1 MINKL
6 NLDDLYTSFNLEE
19 ILNDICKINTY
30 ITDINKIIHNNINI
44 NELENFLYTSNNI
57 ALLIDKLSSFSR
69 LHLYINTNN
78 SDAMVLLK
86 RIEEIESIFRQTQL
100 AFIKCLSKDSIE
112 DFSSISSYIK
122 KHKYYIYQLMNNNN
136 FNISNSKYEQE
147 YNKLITANVIN
158 IDGINYPINY
168 TRFDFLSNN
177 DIKIIEKKYFET
189 RDNLFNNQKSIYSD
203 LLYNIKKETTDL
215 STSLG
220 YSSPLEMSLSL
231 SGLNFTIL
239 NTLINSIEE
248 NKKVLTQYLIND
260 FSNLTNH
267 KTYSIEEAK
276 NIIIDSFTRFD
287 KSLANLA
294 ASMFDNNYLDLSNNK
309 NKIIGSCHLKIL
321 SLKES
326 RIIGHF
332 NGKIKD
338 IFQIAHELGHAYQ
351 NNIIMNFQTPLNS
364 NVPTGTCEIISM
376 FCELLVLDYLLNTCK
391 TKIEKKLILR
401 NFIDYS
407 TQAILDVYSRFLFE
421 NELFKLISQGNISIN
436 RELLNN
442 LMLNAQN
449 QVYTSN
455 SKYIDKNLW
464 IYKPHFYS
472 ISTPYYNYPYALG
485 ILFAFLLF
493 DKYTK
498 MNRNDFLKSFKNFC
512 KFSGCSEFSKLSS
525 LFNIDLSK
533 KNAFNPSFSYL
544 SEYINNYF
552 NEK

>member
-6 NLDDLYTSFNLEE
+6 SLDNLYSSFTSEE
-19 ILNDICKINTY
+19 ITEDIYKINIY
-30 ITDINKIIHNNINI
+30 ITEIKKLIHKNINI
-44 NELENFLYTSNNI
+44 NELEAFLHISNNI
-57 ALLIDKLSSFSR
+57 SLLIDKLFAFSR

-78 SDAMVLLK
+78 SDAIVLLK
-86 RIEEIESIFRQTQL
+86 RIEETESIFKQAQL

-112 DFSSISSYIK
+112 DFSSTSSYITE
-122 KHKYYIYQLMNNNN
+122 HKYYIYQLMNNNG
-136 FNISNSKYEQE
+136 FIISNSKSEQE
-147 YNKLITANVIN
+147 YNKLISDNVIN
-158 IDGINYPINY
+158 IDNKNYPVNY
-168 TRFDFLSNN
+168 TRFDFLNN
-177 DIKIIEKKYFET
+177 NEIKIIEKKYFKI
-189 RDNLFNNQKSIYSD
+189 RDNLFNNKKSIYSD
-203 LLYNIKKETTDL
+203 LLYNIKKETINL
-215 STSLG
+215 STSLC

-239 NTLINSIEE
+239 NSLINSIEE
-248 NKKVLTQYLIND
+248 NKKVLTRYLIND
-260 FSNLTNH
+260 FSNLSNN

-276 NIIIDSFTRFD
+276 NIIIGSFSKFD

-294 ASMFDNNYLDLSNNK
+294 DSMFENKYLDLSNYK

-351 NNIIMNFQTPLNS
+351 NNLIMHSQSPLNS
-364 NVPTGTCEIISM
+364 NVPTATCEIISM
-376 FCELLVLDYLLNTCK
+376 FCELLVLDYLLNTCNTK
-391 TKIEKKLILR
+391 TEKQVILK

-421 NELFKLISQGNISIN
+421 NELFKLVSQDNTSIN
-436 RELLNN
+436 SELLDN
-442 LMLNAQN
+442 LMLNAQK

-455 SKYIDKNLW
+455 SNYIDKNLW

-485 ILFAFLLF
+485 LLYALLLF

-498 MNRNDFLKSFKNFC
+498 INHKDFVNIFRKFC
-512 KFSGCSEFSKLSS
+512 EFSGCSEFSKLSL
-525 LFNIDLSK
+525 LFDIDLSN
-533 KNAFNPSFSYL
+533 KNTFSTSFSL
-544 SEYINNYF
+544 LADYINNF
-552 NEK
+552 ISN